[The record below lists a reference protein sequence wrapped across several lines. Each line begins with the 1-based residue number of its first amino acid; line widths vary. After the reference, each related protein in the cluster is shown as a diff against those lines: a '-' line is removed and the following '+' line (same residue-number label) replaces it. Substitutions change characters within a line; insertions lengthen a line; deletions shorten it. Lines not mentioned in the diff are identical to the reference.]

1 MTIQLSD
8 RIQAIKPSP
17 TIAVSTR
24 AAELRAAG
32 HDVIGLGAGE
42 PDFDTPDH
50 IKAAAEKALE
60 ENFTRYTAVDG
71 ITSLKEAVCRK
82 LARDNELDYEPGQ
95 IVVSTGA
102 KHSIYNLM
110 QVSLNPGDE
119 IIIPAPYW
127 VSYPD
132 VALLAGAKPVIVDTD
147 MDSGFKITPEQLSA
161 AITDKSRMLM
171 MNSPSNPTGV
181 CYTRADLA
189 ALGEV
194 VRQHPSLLVCS
205 DDIYEHITWGEEPFS
220 NILNAC
226 PALYDQTVVING
238 LSKSHCMTGWRMG
251 YAASPEKLATAMRK
265 IQSQS
270 TSNPTSISQV
280 AAEAALDGDQGFV
293 RDMVKVFK
301 QRHDLVVDGLNRL
314 RGVRCLPAQGA
325 FYAFP
330 DMSGAIEG
338 LNSVS
343 DDIELAEHLL
353 AEGGVAIVPGTAFG
367 LPGYARLSYA
377 TSNDNLEKALD
388 RMGQVLG
395 TD

>member
-132 VALLAGAKPVIVDTD
+132 MALLAGAKPVIVDTD

>member
-8 RIQAIKPSP
+8 RVQAIKPSP

-60 ENFTRYTAVDG
+60 DNFTRYTAVDG
-71 ITSLKEAVCRK
+71 IISLKEAIGRK
-82 LARDNELDYEPGQ
+82 FERDNNLDYKPGQ

-110 QVSLNPGDE
+110 QASLNPGDE

-132 VALLAGAKPVIVDTD
+132 MALLAGATLVVVDTD
-147 MDSGFKITPEQLSA
+147 IDSGFKITPQQLSN

-181 CYTRADLA
+181 CYTHADLA
-189 ALGEV
+189 AIGEV
-194 VRQHPSLLVCS
+194 VQQHPNLLVCS
-205 DDIYEHITWGEEPFS
+205 DDIYEHITWGDESFS

-251 YAASPEKLATAMRK
+251 YAAGPDKLAAAMRK

-280 AAEAALDGDQGFV
+280 AAEAALDGDQSFV
-293 RDMVKVFK
+293 QDMVKVFK
-301 QRHDLVVDGLNRL
+301 QRHDLVVDGLNQL

-343 DDIELAEHLL
+343 DDVELAEHLL

-367 LPGYARLSYA
+367 SPGYARLSYA
-377 TSNDNLEKALD
+377 TSNENLEKALD